1 VTARRFDV
9 LVVGAGPAGSVCAAV
24 LARGGARVALLDK
37 SAFPRD
43 KACGDLLGPRGV
55 QVLRELGLPEPSGPR
70 VGPILIVG
78 PTGRRVRLPSAPGLT
93 YPGYGLTATRATFDA
108 CLRDAALEAGAFA
121 LDGRAHEPRWSDGR
135 LEGFR
140 SSRGDEI
147 RADFVVGAD
156 GAASRVATVAGLV
169 APAHVLWGFAL
180 RVYHPQPVV
189 VPAIVL
195 WEPRAWRGF
204 PGYGWLFPSAEGGA
218 NLGLGVGTGA
228 DRQAGAA
235 ATRALPAFV
244 RHLEGLGLLAPGP
257 GGATR
262 TAGRLGGWLKMGIV
276 GTTPAAG
283 RVLLVGD
290 AAGLVNPLQGEGIS
304 QALQSGRWAA
314 EAILGAAGGAAGR
327 YRARLVDAHLPYH
340 RITAALQRGVL
351 GRPRAVASLFRL
363 LLAATRNDTVGGGWA
378 VFWNELLDGSPPGS
392 HRTMAAL
399 VTHLGSILTAR
410 SEVARWLDADH
421 LAHLAQLKTLTELTY
436 QPVAPWDTEISN
448 TWSEGEAPPGG
459 P

>member
-55 QVLRELGLPEPSGPR
+55 QVLRDLRLPEPSGPQ
-70 VGPILIVG
+70 VGPILVVG

-93 YPGYGLTATRATFDA
+93 YPGYGLAATRATFDA
-108 CLRDAALEAGAFA
+108 CLHDAAIDAGAVA
-121 LDGRAHEPRWSDGR
+121 LMGRADVPRWSDGR

-147 RADFVVGAD
+147 WADFVVGAD

-169 APAHVLWGFAL
+169 APALVLWGFAV
-180 RVYHPQPVV
+180 RVYRPQPVV
-189 VPAIVL
+189 LPAIVL
-195 WEPRAWRGF
+195 WEPRAWHGF
-204 PGYGWLFPSAEGGA
+204 PGYGWLFPGAEGGA
-218 NLGLGVGTGA
+218 NLGLGVGSGA

-235 ATRALPAFV
+235 AARALPDFV
-244 RHLEGLGLLAPGP
+244 KHLEGLGLLEAGRGGP
-257 GGATR
+257 TQ
-262 TAGRLGGWLKMGIV
+262 TARRLGGWLKMGMV

-327 YRARLVDAHLPYH
+327 YRARLVAAHLPYH
-340 RITAALQRGVL
+340 RITATLHRRVIR
-351 GRPRAVASLFRL
+351 RPRAVAALARL
-363 LLAATRNDTVGGGWA
+363 LVAATRNNTVGGGWA
-378 VFWNELLDGSPPGS
+378 VFWNELLEGSPPSS

-399 VTHLGSILTAR
+399 VTQLGSVVTAR
-410 SEVARWLDADH
+410 SDVARWLDADH

-436 QPVAPWDTEISN
+436 QPVGPRDTEISN